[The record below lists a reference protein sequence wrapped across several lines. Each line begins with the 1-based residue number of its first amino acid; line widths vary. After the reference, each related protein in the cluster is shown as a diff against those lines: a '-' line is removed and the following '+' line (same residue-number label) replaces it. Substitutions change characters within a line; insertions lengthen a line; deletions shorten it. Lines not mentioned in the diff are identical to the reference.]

1 MTTPQERVA
10 ELIARASA
18 MPPDLKAPV
27 PQTPGAQAPV
37 PQPPVQRP
45 PVAQPPAGQ
54 PPVKVSLL
62 EIATAALE
70 SSQLNAQMLANMA
83 PTIEAIGQAVLE
95 IHQAL
100 YQQAPH
106 QAPMQSDDD
115 F

>member
-27 PQTPGAQAPV
+27 PQAPVQRPPGAQA
-37 PQPPVQRP
+37 

-62 EIATAALE
+62 QIATAALE
-70 SSQLNAQMLANMA
+70 VSQSNAQMLANMA

-106 QAPMQSDDD
+106 QAPRQSDDD